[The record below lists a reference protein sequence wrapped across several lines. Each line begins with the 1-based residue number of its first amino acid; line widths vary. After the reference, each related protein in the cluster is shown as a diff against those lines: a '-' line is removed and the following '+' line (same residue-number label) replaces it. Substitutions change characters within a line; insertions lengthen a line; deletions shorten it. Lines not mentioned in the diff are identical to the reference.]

1 MMTKSHSV
9 VSSVDLGSNFNFA
22 ILVLIM
28 LLLVSQMEVGSTST
42 TVGSCTE
49 PKLAGSIAQEPSHV
63 SQQFNLTP
71 DMTIMLFYE
80 VAWYHM
86 RATYWQILTR
96 PGIQLMLLLVEMCK
110 KKVKGKQTQ
119 DTAQSNMFPAP
130 LGQLLVPEPLRW
142 SRWKGDCTQLWKS
155 QLSGLSQN
163 KALQNIMSVWSAFS
177 LGNGN

>member
-1 MMTKSHSV
+1 MTMMTKSHSV

-86 RATYWQILTR
+86 RATY
-96 PGIQLMLLLVEMCK
+96 
-110 KKVKGKQTQ
+110 
-119 DTAQSNMFPAP
+119 
-130 LGQLLVPEPLRW
+130 
-142 SRWKGDCTQLWKS
+142 
-155 QLSGLSQN
+155 
-163 KALQNIMSVWSAFS
+163 
-177 LGNGN
+177 

>member
-1 MMTKSHSV
+1 M
-9 VSSVDLGSNFNFA
+9 SSVDLGSNFNFA

-71 DMTIMLFYE
+71 DMTIMLFYQ

-86 RATYWQILTR
+86 RATYWQDQEFSWCFYWLR
-96 PGIQLMLLLVEMCK
+96 CVK
-110 KKVKGKQTQ
+110 KKVKGNKHKIHLNQTCFQ
-119 DTAQSNMFPAP
+119 CLWASFWFLNRFAGAGEKVTAHSCGSHN
-130 LGQLLVPEPLRW
+130 
-142 SRWKGDCTQLWKS
+142 S
-155 QLSGLSQN
+155 Q
-163 KALQNIMSVWSAFS
+163 AS
-177 LGNGN
+177 LKIRHSKI

>member
-1 MMTKSHSV
+1 MMTESHSV

-86 RATYWQILTR
+86 RATY
-96 PGIQLMLLLVEMCK
+96 
-110 KKVKGKQTQ
+110 
-119 DTAQSNMFPAP
+119 
-130 LGQLLVPEPLRW
+130 
-142 SRWKGDCTQLWKS
+142 
-155 QLSGLSQN
+155 
-163 KALQNIMSVWSAFS
+163 
-177 LGNGN
+177 

>member
-1 MMTKSHSV
+1 MTKSHSV

-96 PGIQLMLLLVEMCK
+96 PGIQLMLLLVEMCFK
-110 KKVKGKQTQ
+110 KSKKETNTRYSSIRHG
-119 DTAQSNMFPAP
+119 S
-130 LGQLLVPEPLRW
+130 
-142 SRWKGDCTQLWKS
+142 
-155 QLSGLSQN
+155 
-163 KALQNIMSVWSAFS
+163 SAFWPASGSWTAS
-177 LGNGN
+177 LEQVKRWLHTAVEVTTLRPVSK